1 MSDDDLHEHDEHVEP
16 GTIGVGMGG
25 SCPVCRAPVDLGQ
38 EFCLECGSPIRFTPR
53 QRRQPRP
60 GARPATGAAPPP
72 PRKSGFPWVPF
83 LVVLALVGAGV
94 AFALVEGGKDNTS
107 SKGKDN
113 GTEAALPTITNETP
127 ETTSSTE
134 TTTLQDCDPGQPLG
148 GTQPAVTDDSA
159 LDPGTDGEQ
168 IPSLSTDGSDT
179 SDPADDF
186 ASSDI
191 PSIEPTET
199 DSSVTVDQ
207 NGNLCASQDGTSP
220 GGTDTGGT
228 DTSGTDTG
236 GTDTGGTNGSGTPVD
251 TTNTDT
257 DTSGSGSTASGD
269 WPSGKQGWTVIVAG
283 YPTEERA
290 TQRAA
295 DVQEDG
301 FDDSGVLFSTDFLSL
316 CPGIHVVFSGVFD
329 AKGQADKR
337 LDALAAK
344 PDYAGMYVRE
354 IKTSGT
360 RPSGCTQVR
369 TQN

>member
-1 MSDDDLHEHDEHVEP
+1 MNDDDLHEDDEHVEP

-60 GARPATGAAPPP
+60 GSRPAAGAAPAP

-94 AFALVEGGKDNTS
+94 AFALVEGGKENTG
-107 SKGKDN
+107 SKGKDG
-113 GTEAALPTITNETP
+113 GTEPALPTITNSTP

-134 TTTLQDCDPGQPLG
+134 TITLQDCDPGQPLG
-148 GTQPAVTDDSA
+148 GTQPAVADDSA
-159 LDPGTDGEQ
+159 LDSTTDEQ
-168 IPSLSTDGSDT
+168 IPSLSTDGSAT
-179 SDPADDF
+179 TDPADDF

-191 PSIEPTET
+191 PSIEPTES
-199 DSSVTVDQ
+199 DSNVTVDQ
-207 NGNLCASQDGTSP
+207 NGFLCDDQGTTSP
-220 GGTDTGGT
+220 NAPVDPTGT
-228 DTSGTDTG
+228 DTSGTDTTG
-236 GTDTGGTNGSGTPVD
+236 TGTDTTSTATTPA
-251 TTNTDT
+251 TT
-257 DTSGSGSTASGD
+257 GATASGD
-269 WPSGKQGWTVIVAG
+269 WPTGKEGWTVIVAG

-301 FDDSGVLFSTDFLSL
+301 FDGSGVLFSTDFLSL

-329 AKGQADKR
+329 TEGQAERR
-337 LDALAAK
+337 LDELAAK

-354 IKTSGT
+354 IKTT
-360 RPSGCTQVR
+360 VARPSGCTQVR

>member
-1 MSDDDLHEHDEHVEP
+1 MIDDDLHEDDEQTEP

-53 QRRQPRP
+53 QRRQARP
-60 GARPATGAAPPP
+60 GARPAAGAAPPPP

-83 LVVLALVGAGV
+83 LVVLALVGAGS
-94 AFALVEGGKDNTS
+94 AFALIEGGKEPS
-107 SKGKDN
+107 GSKGDRN
-113 GTEAALPTITNETP
+113 GTEPALPTITNDTP

-148 GTQPAVTDDSA
+148 GAQPAVIDESA
-159 LDPGTDGEQ
+159 LDPGSSPGEE
-168 IPSLSTDGSDT
+168 IPSLSPNGDDTTDPSDG
-179 SDPADDF
+179 F
-186 ASSDI
+186 GEEV
-191 PSIEPTET
+191 PSIEPTEG
-199 DSSVTVDQ
+199 DSQVTVDQ
-207 NGNLCASQDGTSP
+207 NGNLCPAEDPSTTDAPIDPTDTSATDP
-220 GGTDTGGT
+220 TADPTSTGTDTSTTGGT
-228 DTSGTDTG
+228 DTTPTG
-236 GTDTGGTNGSGTPVD
+236 A
-251 TTNTDT
+251 
-257 DTSGSGSTASGD
+257 TASGD
-269 WPSGKQGWTVIVAG
+269 WPAGKEGWTVIVAG

-290 TQRAA
+290 TQRSA

-301 FDDSGVLFSTDFLSL
+301 FDDSGVLFSTDFKSL

-329 AKGQADKR
+329 TEGQAKGR
-337 LDALAAK
+337 LDELAAK

-354 IKTSGT
+354 IKTSGA

>member
-1 MSDDDLHEHDEHVEP
+1 MNDDELHEDDDLVEP

-60 GARPATGAAPPP
+60 GSRPMTTAPAAP

-83 LVVLALVGAGV
+83 LVILALVGAGV
-94 AFALVEGGKDNTS
+94 AFALVEGGKENTG

-113 GTEAALPTITNETP
+113 GTEAALPTITNDTAP

-148 GTQPAVTDDSA
+148 GTEPAVIDDAA
-159 LDPGTDGEQ
+159 LDPGTSGEE
-168 IPSLSTDGSDT
+168 IPSLSPDGSDT

-191 PSIEPTET
+191 PSIEPSGS
-199 DSSVTVDQ
+199 DSTVTVDQ
-207 NGNLCASQDGTSP
+207 NGNLCASQGSSGGEGTPVDTS
-220 GGTDTGGT
+220 TDPV
-228 DTSGTDTG
+228 DTSGTDTTATST
-236 GTDTGGTNGSGTPVD
+236 GTDT
-251 TTNTDT
+251 TTT
-257 DTSGSGSTASGD
+257 GATASGD
-269 WPSGKQGWTVIVAG
+269 WPAGKEGWTVIVAG

-301 FDDSGVLFSTDFLSL
+301 FSDSGVLFSTDFLSL

-329 AKGQADKR
+329 TEGQANDR
-337 LDALAAK
+337 LDDLAAK

-354 IKTSGT
+354 IKTSGA